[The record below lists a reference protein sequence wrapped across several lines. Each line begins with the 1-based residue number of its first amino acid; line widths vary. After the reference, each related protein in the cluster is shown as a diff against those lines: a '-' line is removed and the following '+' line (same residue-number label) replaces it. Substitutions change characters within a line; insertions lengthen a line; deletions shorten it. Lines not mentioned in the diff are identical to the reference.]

1 MKKISFLTS
10 KGNITTNLHVVH
22 DDTPEKVVLAGLL
35 TSDIGQDVFNEDINE
50 MQMLCE
56 TAGADVIATITQKR
70 DRPAASTFMGYGKL
84 EEIKGLM
91 KNAGARTLVIDTQLA
106 PGQVR
111 NIEKIIDAKVIDRGQ
126 LILDI
131 FAAHVRTNEAKIQ
144 VELAQ
149 MRTLYPRL
157 THAWTHFSQQVG
169 GIGTRGPGE
178 KQLEVD
184 RRLVQKKISDLKE
197 RLEKIEKDRVTQR
210 KNRSNVFQVAIVGY
224 TNVGKSSLL
233 NSLCGSDILVENKLF
248 ATLDTSTRKV
258 YIPGAGQV
266 VISDT
271 VGFLRKLPHHLVA
284 SFKSTLSIIK
294 EAQLL
299 IVVLDA
305 SSYWADQQSK
315 TVHDVLRELEAD
327 TLPQLTVFNK
337 YDLVD
342 DPFIRKKLSLEY
354 PDAHFVSTFNKDDM
368 ARLKKIIGKEVVQF
382 EKDKK
387 VAEIIYQK
395 SKENVYSSD

>member
-1 MKKISFLTS
+1 MGIGKI
-10 KGNITTNLHVVH
+10 
-22 DDTPEKVVLAGLL
+22 
-35 TSDIGQDVFNEDINE
+35 
-50 MQMLCE
+50 
-56 TAGADVIATITQKR
+56 
-70 DRPAASTFMGYGKL
+70 
-84 EEIKGLM
+84 EEIKVLM
-91 KNAGARTLVIDTQLA
+91 KNAGAKTLIIDAQLA

-131 FAAHVRTNEAKIQ
+131 FAAHARTNEARVQ

-149 MRTLYPRL
+149 MKMLYPRL
-157 THAWTHFSQQVG
+157 THAWSHFSQQVG

-184 RRLVQKKISDLKE
+184 RRLVKDKISDLNE
-197 RLEKIEKDRVTQR
+197 RLEKIEKDRDVQR
-210 KNRSNVFQVAIVGY
+210 RNRGKTFQVAIVGY
-224 TNVGKSSLL
+224 TNVGKSSML
-233 NSLCGSDILVENKLF
+233 NSLCGSDVLVENKLF

-258 YIPGAGQV
+258 FIPGSGEV

-305 SSYWADQQSK
+305 SSHWVDQQLK
-315 TVHDVLRELEAD
+315 TVQEVLKELGAD
-327 TLPQLTVFNK
+327 TLPQVKVFNK
-337 YDLVD
+337 IDLVE
-342 DPFIRKKLSLEY
+342 DPFIKKQLSNEY
-354 PDAHFVSTFNKDDM
+354 PDALFVSTFNKEDM
-368 ARLKKIIGKEVVQF
+368 NALKTLIGKEVIHF
-382 EKDKK
+382 EKEKK

-395 SKENVYSSD
+395 SKSSALDNS

>member
-1 MKKISFLTS
+1 ML
-10 KGNITTNLHVVH
+10 KGNITGNLHIIH
-22 DDTPEKVVLAGLL
+22 DDVPEKVVLAGLL
-35 TSDIGQDVFNEDINE
+35 TSDVQPDLFNEDINE

-70 DRPAASTFMGYGKL
+70 DRPEASTFMGNGKL

-91 KNAGARTLVIDTQLA
+91 KNAGARTLIIDTQLA

-131 FAAHVRTNEAKIQ
+131 FAAHARTNEAKIQ

-184 RRLVQKKISDLKE
+184 RRLVQKKISDLKD

-210 KNRSNVFQVAIVGY
+210 KNRNNVFQVAIVGY
-224 TNVGKSSLL
+224 TNVGKSSML

-258 YIPGAGQV
+258 YIPGAGQI

-284 SFKSTLSIIK
+284 SFKSTLSVIR

-305 SSYWADQQSK
+305 SSYWVDQQSK

-327 TLPQLTVFNK
+327 TIPQMIVFNK
-337 YDLVD
+337 IDLVE
-342 DPFIRKKLSLEY
+342 DPFIRKKLSIEY
-354 PDAHFVSTFNKDDM
+354 PDALFVSTFNKSDM
-368 ARLKKIIGKEVVQF
+368 AELKSLIGKEVLHF
-382 EKDKK
+382 EKEKK

-395 SKENVYSSD
+395 SKENVHTID

>member
-1 MKKISFLTS
+1 L
-10 KGNITTNLHVVH
+10 KGNTTGNLHIIH
-22 DDTPEKVVLAGLL
+22 DNAPEKVVLAGLL
-35 TSDIGQDVFNEDINE
+35 TSDVQQELFDEDINE
-50 MQMLCE
+50 MQMLIE
-56 TAGADVIATITQKR
+56 TAGAEVIATITQKR
-70 DRPAASTFMGYGKL
+70 DRPEASTYMGIGKI
-84 EEIKGLM
+84 EEIKVLM
-91 KNAGARTLVIDTQLA
+91 KNAGAKTLIIDAQLA

-131 FAAHVRTNEAKIQ
+131 FAAHARTNEARVQ

-149 MRTLYPRL
+149 MKMLYPRL
-157 THAWTHFSQQVG
+157 THAWSHFSQQVG

-184 RRLVQKKISDLKE
+184 RRLVKDKISDLNE
-197 RLEKIEKDRVTQR
+197 RLEKIEKDRDVQR
-210 KNRSNVFQVAIVGY
+210 RNRGKTFQVAIVGY
-224 TNVGKSSLL
+224 TNVGKSSML
-233 NSLCGSDILVENKLF
+233 NSLCGSDVLVENKLF

-258 YIPGAGQV
+258 FIPGSGEV

-305 SSYWADQQSK
+305 SSHWVDQQLK
-315 TVHDVLRELEAD
+315 TVQEVLKELGAD
-327 TLPQLTVFNK
+327 TLPQVKVFNK
-337 YDLVD
+337 IDLVE
-342 DPFIRKKLSLEY
+342 DPFIKKQLSNEY
-354 PDAHFVSTFNKDDM
+354 PDALFVSTFNKEDM
-368 ARLKKIIGKEVVQF
+368 NALKTLIGKEVIHF
-382 EKDKK
+382 EKEKK

-395 SKENVYSSD
+395 SKSSALDNS

>member
-1 MKKISFLTS
+1 L
-10 KGNITTNLHVVH
+10 KGNTTGNLHIIH
-22 DDTPEKVVLAGLL
+22 DNAPEKVVLAGLL
-35 TSDIGQDVFNEDINE
+35 TSDVQQELFDEDINE
-50 MQMLCE
+50 MQMLIE
-56 TAGADVIATITQKR
+56 TAGAEVIATITQKR
-70 DRPAASTFMGYGKL
+70 DRPEASTYMGIGKI
-84 EEIKGLM
+84 EEIKVLM
-91 KNAGARTLVIDTQLA
+91 KNAGAKALIIDAQLA

-131 FAAHVRTNEAKIQ
+131 FAAHARTNEARVQ

-149 MRTLYPRL
+149 MKMLYPRL
-157 THAWTHFSQQVG
+157 THAWSHFSQQVG

-184 RRLVQKKISDLKE
+184 RRLVKDKISDLNE
-197 RLEKIEKDRVTQR
+197 RLEKIEKDRDVQR
-210 KNRSNVFQVAIVGY
+210 RNRGKTFQVAIVGY
-224 TNVGKSSLL
+224 TNVGKSSML
-233 NSLCGSDILVENKLF
+233 NSLCGSDVLVENKLF

-258 YIPGAGQV
+258 FIPGSGEV

-305 SSYWADQQSK
+305 SSHWADQQLK
-315 TVHDVLRELEAD
+315 TVQEVLKDLGAE
-327 TLPQLTVFNK
+327 TLPQIRVFNK
-337 YDLVD
+337 IDLVE
-342 DPFIRKKLSLEY
+342 DPFIKKQLSNEY
-354 PDAHFVSTFNKDDM
+354 PDALFVSTFNKDDM
-368 ARLKKIIGKEVVQF
+368 NVLKTFIGKEIVHF
-382 EKDKK
+382 EKEKK

-395 SKENVYSSD
+395 SKSAAQDNS